1 MRSRE
6 GAASQVSELPLNRNK
21 EAMSTDPEPTPTD
34 SAKKEAG
41 QTEEPEDLHVSLLQ
55 Q

>member
-6 GAASQVSELPLNRNK
+6 GAASQVSEPPLNRNK
-21 EAMSTDPEPTPTD
+21 EAASTDPQPIPID

-41 QTEEPEDLHVSLLQ
+41 GTEETGNLNVSL
-55 Q
+55 